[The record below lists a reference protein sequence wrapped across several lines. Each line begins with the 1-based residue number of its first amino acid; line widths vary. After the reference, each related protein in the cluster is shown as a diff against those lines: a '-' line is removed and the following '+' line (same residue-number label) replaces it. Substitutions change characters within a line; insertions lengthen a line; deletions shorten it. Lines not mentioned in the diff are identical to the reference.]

1 MPVIA
6 IMKPS
11 DNESP
16 QERSSY
22 IWSLPTRLFHCLLVI
37 GIAGAFL
44 TEEEEQISLHA
55 ALGYMAGALIL
66 FRFIWGIMGPAYSR
80 FSDFP
85 VSLHS
90 IKSFLLNIRK
100 DYGYAGHNPA
110 ASVVMILIMVFVVL
124 TVFSGICLLTSD
136 GKGFFAGLISL
147 DLVGPFY
154 LCPFPWHAVCRL

>member
-16 QERSSY
+16 QESRSY
-22 IWSLPTRLFHCLLVI
+22 IWSLPTRLFHWLLVI

-66 FRFIWGIMGPAYSR
+66 IRFIWGIMGPAYSR

-90 IKSFLLNIRK
+90 VKSFLLNIRK
-100 DYGYAGHNPA
+100 DHGYAGHNPA